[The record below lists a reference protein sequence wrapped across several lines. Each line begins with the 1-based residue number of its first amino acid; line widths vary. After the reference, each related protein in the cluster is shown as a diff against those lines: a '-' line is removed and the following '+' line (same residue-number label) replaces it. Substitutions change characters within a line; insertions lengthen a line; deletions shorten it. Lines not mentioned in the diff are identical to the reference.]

1 MVNQWLDG
9 HTQDWSNGT
18 WWIKA
23 WRFGNQTPAHL
34 LQWQEQKLPCDYRV
48 SEAAQWGLSTRCP
61 PDSNPITSNPNT
73 SVTKPRVSFSSL
85 EGGPQG
91 DQSLGLLKHWLSQ
104 QMEFRTCQRQ
114 STLENGN
121 DLLVCG
127 HGQNFE
133 TSNAITRVET
143 AAIKPKPFIMF
154 GFFS

>member
-1 MVNQWLDG
+1 MARRTHSGLKQWNMVEKSLKVRESDPSSPPAVVGTEAALWL
-9 HTQDWSNGT
+9 Q
-18 WWIKA
+18 
-23 WRFGNQTPAHL
+23 
-34 LQWQEQKLPCDYRV
+34 RV